1 MIGDML
7 RQITALPLPNL
18 IVLGVVIALLVLAVI
33 AFKM

>member
-1 MIGDML
+1 ML
-7 RQITALPLPNL
+7 QQIMTLPLPNL